1 MDFKV
6 VIVLLVKLS
15 ISLMVFGL
23 GLTTTLSD
31 ALDVLRR
38 PRKLGRAFLSMN
50 VFMPALALAMALNF
64 NFHPAVKIVL
74 VALSVAPVPPMFPRA
89 ALKEGGRK
97 DYTVGLLVAMALL
110 AIVVIPIT
118 MQIFQVLTGL
128 PLRFPVSSALWFVLR
143 RLLFP
148 LSAGVALRTFAP
160 ELSKR
165 WIKPIAVISTVLLIG
180 SVLPVLF
187 VSAREILSLIGDG
200 TILAFSVFVLAGL
213 AIGYWLGG
221 PDPADRR
228 VLSLATSARHP
239 GIALALA
246 HANFPS
252 QKLDMSAMA
261 LYLVI
266 NAVFLALLS
275 IRHKREMVTP
285 PATADRKA
293 A

>member
-1 MDFKV
+1 
-6 VIVLLVKLS
+6 
-15 ISLMVFGL
+15 
-23 GLTTTLSD
+23 
-31 ALDVLRR
+31 
-38 PRKLGRAFLSMN
+38 
-50 VFMPALALAMALNF
+50 
-64 NFHPAVKIVL
+64 
-74 VALSVAPVPPMFPRA
+74 
-89 ALKEGGRK
+89 
-97 DYTVGLLVAMALL
+97 
-110 AIVVIPIT
+110 
-118 MQIFQVLTGL
+118 
-128 PLRFPVSSALWFVLR
+128 
-143 RLLFP
+143 
-148 LSAGVALRTFAP
+148 
-160 ELSKR
+160 
-165 WIKPIAVISTVLLIG
+165 
-180 SVLPVLF
+180 VLPVLF

-228 VLSLATSARHP
+228 VLSLATSSRHP

-246 HANFPS
+246 HANFPN